1 MSADIRNW
9 FGKTNTSNANKD
21 ENEENTDKQRFQNK
35 VVSTTSK
42 TSKITET
49 IQISKMKRLKVYT
62 DGSALANGQK
72 DCCCGGIGVFFED
85 NDTRNIHKEIYRKGI
100 TNNQCEL
107 LAIYEAIIQ
116 IKQTEDISRIHVE
129 FCSDSE
135 YSIKVITKWAP
146 QWRKNGW
153 KKKGGDIKNLNL
165 IKHIMKEI
173 VDLRYNFK
181 HVKAHK
187 MCKFPKHTEQYKEWY
202 GNYMADQ
209 FANQSAKNLKK
220 RIH

>member
-1 MSADIRNW
+1 MSSDIRHW
-9 FGKTNTSNANKD
+9 FSSKNIHTGETKDTNTSTSTSIPVID
-21 ENEENTDKQRFQNK
+21 ESVEE
-35 VVSTTSK
+35 S
-42 TSKITET
+42 IT
-49 IQISKMKRLKVYT
+49 IDKMKRLKVYT
-62 DGSALANGQK
+62 DGSALSNGQK
-72 DCCCGGIGVFFED
+72 NCCCGGIGVFFGD
-85 NDTRNIHKEIYRKGI
+85 NDKRNIHKEVYRKGV

-107 LAIYEAIIQ
+107 LAIYEAIIA

-135 YSIKVITKWAP
+135 YSIKVITKWATK
-146 QWRKNGW
+146 WRKDGW

-165 IKHIMKEI
+165 IKHIMTEVKSM
-173 VDLRYNFK
+173 RYNFK

-187 MCKFPKHTEQYKEWY
+187 ACSFPKNTEQYKDWY

-209 FANQSAKNLKK
+209 YANQSAKNLKK